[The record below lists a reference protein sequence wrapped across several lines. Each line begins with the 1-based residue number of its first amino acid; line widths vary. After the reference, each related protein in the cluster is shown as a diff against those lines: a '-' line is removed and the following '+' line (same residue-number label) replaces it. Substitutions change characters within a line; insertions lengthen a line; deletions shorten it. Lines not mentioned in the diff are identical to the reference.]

1 LKLLRDAV
9 ARENDI
15 ERYTGFEAN
24 CNPSEY
30 TGNGTKGLVRKR
42 DLVLKCY
49 IAMKI
54 LAAH

>member
-9 ARENDI
+9 ARENDL
-15 ERYTGFEAN
+15 ERYTEFEAD
-24 CNPSEY
+24 CDPSEY
-30 TGNGTKGLVRKR
+30 TGNGTIGLVRKR
-42 DLVLKCY
+42 DLALKCY